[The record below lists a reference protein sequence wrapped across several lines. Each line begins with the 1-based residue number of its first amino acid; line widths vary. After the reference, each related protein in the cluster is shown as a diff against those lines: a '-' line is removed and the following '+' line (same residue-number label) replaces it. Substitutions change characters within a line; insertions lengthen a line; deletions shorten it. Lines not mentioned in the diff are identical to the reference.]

1 MTTYAN
7 IKKFDVSLAFEAG
20 VTLPSE
26 TELILAF
33 HTFIQTQ
40 RLNDTL
46 IDVSNYLHV
55 TTGPGILLIGH
66 KAFRAVR
73 LDQSSRGV
81 SVSGRRLDA
90 EGKRTSLQE
99 HVVAL
104 LEFAKALEAY
114 FERDL
119 FKAESLTLRLN
130 DRRYRLDHDSA
141 QNLLASIDE
150 DLRGLD
156 LEVSKLGLRESDSRE
171 QVAID
176 VQFRPSKGLAALG
189 ARLNPKDQAA

>member
-1 MTTYAN
+1 MTTYAS
-7 IKKFDVSLAFEAG
+7 IEKFDVSLAFDTG

-73 LDQSSRGV
+73 LEQGCAGV
-81 SVSGRRLDA
+81 TLSGRRLIAKD
-90 EGKRTSLQE
+90 KRTFLQE

-104 LEFAKALEAY
+104 LEFARALESY
-114 FERDL
+114 FERNL
-119 FKAESLTLRLN
+119 FSTESLTIRLN
-130 DRRYRLDHDSA
+130 DRRYSLDNNSA
-141 QNLLASIDE
+141 QGLLAAVDE

-156 LEVSKLGLRESDSRE
+156 LDVAKLGLRESDYRE
-171 QVAID
+171 QVAVD
-176 VQFRPSKGLAALG
+176 VQLRASSSLAELQ

>member
-1 MTTYAN
+1 
-7 IKKFDVSLAFEAG
+7 
-20 VTLPSE
+20 
-26 TELILAF
+26 
-33 HTFIQTQ
+33 
-40 RLNDTL
+40 
-46 IDVSNYLHV
+46 
-55 TTGPGILLIGH
+55 
-66 KAFRAVR
+66 
-73 LDQSSRGV
+73 
-81 SVSGRRLDA
+81 
-90 EGKRTSLQE
+90 
-99 HVVAL
+99 

-176 VQFRPSKGLAALG
+176 VQFRPSRGLAALG
-189 ARLNPKDQAA
+189 ARLNTKDQAA